1 MKDQNKT
8 FFRKYKF
15 FIIAAVVLILIC
27 AIVGIV
33 LGIYFSRSSD
43 NNHEA
48 SVRNFTID
56 HKHDTFL
63 MDGKP
68 FRYVAGAFHYF
79 RALPQVWRERLR
91 TMKAGGLNAVDLYVH
106 WALHNPEDGV
116 YNWEGIA
123 DVERIIEIA
132 TEENFYIILRPGPY
146 ICAEIDNG
154 GLPYWL
160 ATKYPGIKLRTS
172 DKNYLFEVE
181 RWYSKLMPKFVK
193 HFYGNGGNIIMVQV
207 ENEYGA
213 YSACDNEYKEFLRDE
228 TLKYT
233 QGNAVLF
240 TVDWPYDEEIQC
252 GSVKD
257 VFITVD
263 FGRSSFNE
271 VIEKFA
277 KLREYQPTGPLVNT
291 EFYSGWFTLWQG
303 SHSVTNTS
311 ELAKTLDHMLVLGA
325 NVDFYVYF
333 GGTNFGFWSGADGR
347 GIGNYMPDITSYDYD
362 APMDEAGNPTE
373 KVYAF
378 KEVIQK
384 YLSLDD
390 LEIPEKIKTMAPGSL
405 TMTPVNSLLSA
416 EGRNILGSRPI
427 ESNTLLTFEQLKQFS
442 GFVLYETEL
451 PKLTRDP
458 ANLFITDLRDRAL
471 VYVDE
476 EYVGLLSREN
486 VINTLPIN
494 ADYGSKLSILVENQG
509 RLNFGVT
516 DDYKGIRGTV
526 AVQTFDASSN
536 NLYEFN
542 NWTITGFPFDKSV
555 DLESLARASNDYQ
568 IDSSGLAS
576 NGPIIFH
583 ATLTINDN
591 EEIFDTYWDTSD
603 WNKGFLFVNGFNLGR
618 YWSVGPQITLYIP
631 KDILQH
637 GKNAIFLVELQQAS
651 NDLKMHFVKGPI
663 FINDTPA

>member
-1 MKDQNKT
+1 MTQGFCGRHKCL
-8 FFRKYKF
+8 
-15 FIIAAVVLILIC
+15 ISIAAAIIVIA

-33 LGIYFSRSSD
+33 LGVVLTRSSND
-43 NNHEA
+43 EEKHERGF
-48 SVRNFTID
+48 SID
-56 HKHDTFL
+56 YEHDTFL

-68 FRYVAGAFHYF
+68 FRYVAGSFHYF
-79 RALPQVWRERLR
+79 RALPQTWRQKLK
-91 TMKAGGLNAVDLYVH
+91 TLKAGGLNAVDLYIQ
-106 WALHNPEDGV
+106 WSLHNPEDGI
-116 YNWEGIA
+116 YNWDGIA
-123 DVERIIEIA
+123 DVERVVEIA
-132 TEENFYIILRPGPY
+132 TEEGLFVILRPGPY

-160 ATKYPGIKLRTS
+160 ATKYPNIKVRTN
-172 DKNYLFEVE
+172 DTNYLFEVE
-181 RWYSKLMPKFVK
+181 RWYSKLMPKFEK
-193 HFYGNGGNIIMVQV
+193 HLYGNGGNIIMVQV

-213 YSACDNEYKEFLRDE
+213 FGACDEEYKEFLRDE

-233 QGNAVLF
+233 QDKAILF
-240 TVDWPYDEEIQC
+240 TTDRPIDDELKC
-252 GSVKD
+252 GQVKD
-257 VFITVD
+257 VFVTTD
-263 FGRSSFNE
+263 FGLYNFSMVMYNFN
-271 VIEKFA
+271 
-277 KLREYQPTGPLVNT
+277 KLREVQPKGPLVNT
-291 EFYSGWFTLWQG
+291 EFYTGWLTHWQEANARRG
-303 SHSVTNTS
+303 G
-311 ELAKTLDHMLVLGA
+311 EDLAKTLEYMLVLGA
-325 NVDFYVYF
+325 NVDFYMYF
-333 GGTNFGFWSGADGR
+333 GGTNFGFWAGANDW
-347 GIGNYMPDITSYDYD
+347 GIGKYMADITSYDYD

-373 KVYAF
+373 KYMIF
-378 KEVIQK
+378 RDVIKK
-384 YLSLDD
+384 YIDVVDES
-390 LEIPEKIKTMAPGSL
+390 EIPEKIKTMAPGSL

-416 EGRNILGSRPI
+416 EGRNILGSRSI

-458 ANLFITDLRDRAL
+458 ANLLITDLRDRAL

-509 RLNFGVT
+509 RINFQIA

-555 DLESLARASNDYQ
+555 DLESLARTSNGYQ
-568 IDSSGLAS
+568 IDSSGLAL

-618 YWSVGPQITLYIP
+618 YWSVGPQITMYIP

-637 GKNAIFLVELQQAS
+637 GKNAIFLVELQQAPT
-651 NDLKMHFVKGPI
+651 NLKMHFVKGPI
-663 FINDTPA
+663 FINDEKV